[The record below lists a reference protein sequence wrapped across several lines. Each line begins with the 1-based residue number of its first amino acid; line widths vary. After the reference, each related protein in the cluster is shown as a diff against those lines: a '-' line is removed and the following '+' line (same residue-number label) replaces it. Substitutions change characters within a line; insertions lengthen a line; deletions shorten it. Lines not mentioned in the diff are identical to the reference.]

1 MDRRTVKKILS
12 MSEEDYLEYQYN
24 QSTRRKL
31 LDPYEEFV
39 RDRLEDCPEA
49 SAAQVHDWLKEHH
62 EDFIEV
68 NEKTVFN
75 FVLWIRNKHGIPK
88 PFSHRDYQQVDQLPY
103 GQQAQVDFGEY
114 KMKTEE
120 GRRKKVYFLSMVLSR
135 SRQKFVVFQDRTFTT
150 DATIEAHEKCFQF
163 FMGIPLEL
171 VYDQDKLLL
180 HDENKGNLML
190 TEGFRKYVQYRGFK
204 LHFCRKADPESKG
217 KIENVIRYVK
227 YNFLRG
233 RMYLDILSLNGEVYD
248 WLYRTANAKVHAAT
262 HKIPHD
268 EWLIERGDLKP
279 FSGVFTPQVVPK
291 QYTVRKDN
299 TITYKGNFYELP
311 PGTYRKGEG
320 ITVGLKAEDGHLTI
334 YAADKT
340 QIAHYKIYKGKG
352 RKIGKTNFKRDYS
365 AKIEQLMQD
374 LSSQFDQPNSAR
386 NYFQQIR
393 KDNPR
398 YIRDQLLLIRKL
410 TKEHGMD
417 IMNQALDFCV
427 KNNILKATDMES
439 LAQKLRREH
448 SNAGPSQAPP
458 IQIKT
463 MNEAS
468 FKITPQQSDISDY
481 QNLMK

>member
-1 MDRRTVKKILS
+1 

-31 LDPYEEFV
+31 LDPYEDFV
-39 RDRLEDCPEA
+39 RTRLEDCPEA

-163 FMGIPLEL
+163 FNGIAQEL

-190 TEGFRKYVQYRGFK
+190 TEGFRKYVHYRGFK

-248 WLYRTANAKVHAAT
+248 WLYRTA
-262 HKIPHD
+262 
-268 EWLIERGDLKP
+268 
-279 FSGVFTPQVVPK
+279 
-291 QYTVRKDN
+291 
-299 TITYKGNFYELP
+299 
-311 PGTYRKGEG
+311 
-320 ITVGLKAEDGHLTI
+320 
-334 YAADKT
+334 
-340 QIAHYKIYKGKG
+340 
-352 RKIGKTNFKRDYS
+352 KR
-365 AKIEQLMQD
+365 
-374 LSSQFDQPNSAR
+374 
-386 NYFQQIR
+386 
-393 KDNPR
+393 
-398 YIRDQLLLIRKL
+398 
-410 TKEHGMD
+410 
-417 IMNQALDFCV
+417 
-427 KNNILKATDMES
+427 
-439 LAQKLRREH
+439 
-448 SNAGPSQAPP
+448 
-458 IQIKT
+458 
-463 MNEAS
+463 
-468 FKITPQQSDISDY
+468 
-481 QNLMK
+481 